1 MTGRRTLCAWAV
13 VAAAAG
19 IAGGQALVF
28 PAPRATPETVADNQ
42 DFPYIPALPGARLIS
57 SKHIQEP
64 LELRPASADDEA
76 VLAGMS
82 YVQKT
87 YDPSTSLRAVRPG
100 SLTAIVFLSSLRD
113 GLFAAGWKLI
123 DVTKL
128 EEIPI
133 QPETVNVAAHYSAN
147 GRIIYARMTQEPGG
161 AYQVNVADVGD
172 EDWVS
177 ALAKE
182 CRILPYSIQ
191 FDLDRPTFRP
201 EAIASLDKLADVLK
215 ARSVQAVEVQGHVD
229 NIGAAGDAARQALS
243 EARAKTV
250 AAWLAD
256 HGVAKSKLSSKGY
269 GKTRPVAANDSDL
282 GRAMNRRIEIVRPG
296 CSR

>member
-1 MTGRRTLCAWAV
+1 MAVRTLLVLV
-13 VAAAAG
+13 VVLG
-19 IAGGQALVF
+19 VVSVTNGQALVF
-28 PAPRATPETVADNQ
+28 PSPRATAESVADNQ

-57 SKHIQEP
+57 TRRIQEP
-64 LELRPASADDEA
+64 LELKPATADSEA
-76 VLAGMS
+76 VLAGTI

-87 YDPSTSLRAVRPG
+87 YDRPG
-100 SLTAIVFLSSLRD
+100 SLTAIVFISALRD
-113 GLFAAGWKLI
+113 ALFASGWKLI

-161 AYQVNVADVGD
+161 PYQVNVADVGE
-172 EDWVS
+172 EDWAS
-177 ALAKE
+177 ALASA
-182 CRILPYSIQ
+182 CRVRPYTIQ

-201 EAIASLDKLADVLK
+201 EAFASLEKLAAVLK
-215 ARSVQAVEVQGHVD
+215 ARTGPAVEIQGHMD
-229 NIGAAGDAARQALS
+229 NIGVAGDAARQALS
-243 EARAKTV
+243 EARARAV
-250 AAWLAD
+250 ATWLAD

-282 GRAMNRRIEIVRPG
+282 GRALNRRIEVVRPG